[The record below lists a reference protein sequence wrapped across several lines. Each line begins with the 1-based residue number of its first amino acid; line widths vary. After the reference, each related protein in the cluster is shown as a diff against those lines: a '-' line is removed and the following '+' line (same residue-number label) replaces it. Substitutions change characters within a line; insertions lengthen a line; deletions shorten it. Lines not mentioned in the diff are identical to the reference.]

1 MQRGAGLGIGSGDR
15 RGAQRKHGGI
25 LAIDR
30 LISGGQRGRE
40 YSGAFRLE
48 GEGEVRVEL
57 DAEYIDIAFIVEDQR
72 RCIGGQ
78 LADVVGG
85 SGERVGERQID
96 GAHLDAFETYDDRK
110 LIPGTLFTVEPGIYM
125 PEKRIGIRSEV
136 DVYHTG
142 QGAEV
147 TGPPHQEELVRIEI

>member
-1 MQRGAGLGIGSGDR
+1 MITDAGYGEYFVHRTGHSLHECI
-15 RGAQRKHGGI
+15 HGN
-25 LAIDR
+25 
-30 LISGGQRGRE
+30 
-40 YSGAFRLE
+40 
-48 GEGEVRVEL
+48 
-57 DAEYIDIAFIVEDQR
+57 
-72 RCIGGQ
+72 
-78 LADVVGG
+78 
-85 SGERVGERQID
+85 
-96 GAHLDAFETYDDRK
+96 GAHLDDFETYDDRK